1 MQYDAAIDA
10 GVARTKLPDSKVAG
24 QANVFIFP
32 DLNTGNNTYRCQPW
46 RAIAPEE
53 RCTAL
58 RGVAIFAK
66 ACFGHPSPSKQQKLN
81 ATG

>member
-1 MQYDAAIDA
+1 MAVI
-10 GVARTKLPDSKVAG
+10 TT
-24 QANVFIFP
+24 VFTISVTVQPRLKSF
-32 DLNTGNNTYRCQPW
+32 TGLFKPCKIGPI
-46 RAIAPEE
+46 AIAPEE